1 MTSHSRKGTPYQ
13 LFALALS
20 VTALLA
26 LVVQL
31 FFADKPETR
40 RILLIADTVLCV
52 AFFIDFLVHMA
63 TADSKWRYLATW
75 GWIDLVS
82 SIPVF
87 MIGRWGRIARI
98 ARALQWIRA
107 VRVATIL
114 WKVLLVEKRR
124 TAGLGSIVVA
134 FWLLIG
140 GSVAV
145 LEFER
150 VPGANIVTAEDALW
164 WALSTMTTVGY
175 GDRFPV
181 TSEGRMIAAVLMI
194 TGVGLFGVLS
204 GTIAGWFL
212 TSESSSQAERD
223 AAVDAELASLRKAV
237 DTLSERRDP

>member
-1 MTSHSRKGTPYQ
+1 MTSPSNKGTPYQ

-20 VTALLA
+20 VTALFA
-26 LVVQL
+26 LIVQL
-31 FFADKPETR
+31 FFAGKPETR
-40 RILLIADTVLCV
+40 KVLLIADSVLCI
-52 AFFIDFLVHMA
+52 AFFIDFVIHLV

-87 MIGRWGRIARI
+87 MIGRWGRVARV

-107 VRVATIL
+107 VRISTIL
-114 WKVLLVEKRR
+114 WKALLIEKRR
-124 TAGLGSIVVA
+124 SAGLASIVVA

-140 GSVAV
+140 GSVAI

-150 VPGANIVTAEDALW
+150 VPGANILTAEDALW

-181 TSEGRMIAAVLMI
+181 TTEGRMIAAVLMI

-212 TSESSSQAERD
+212 TSKTNAHDSED
-223 AAVDAELASLRKAV
+223 ASVAAELASLRKAV
-237 DTLSERRDP
+237 DKLSERRDP

>member
-1 MTSHSRKGTPYQ
+1 MTSPSNKGTPYQ

-31 FFADKPETR
+31 FFAGKPETR
-40 RILLIADTVLCV
+40 KVLLIADTVLC
-52 AFFIDFLVHMA
+52 AAFLVDFIIHVT
-63 TADSKWRYLATW
+63 TAESKWRYLATW

-87 MIGRWGRIARI
+87 MIGRWGRVARV

-107 VRVATIL
+107 VRISTIL

-124 TAGLGSIVVA
+124 SAGLASIIVA

-140 GSVAV
+140 GSVAI
-145 LEFER
+145 LEFEQ
-150 VPGANIVTAEDALW
+150 VPGANILTAEDALW

-175 GDRFPV
+175 GDRFPI

-212 TSESSSQAERD
+212 ASESSSHADRD
-223 AAVDAELASLRKAV
+223 ASVAAELASLRKAV
-237 DTLSERRDP
+237 DKLSERRDP